1 MGSKCGI
8 TDSLEIDSTVLV
20 GRASFVRQMF
30 RYITVSINY
39 YLLFTAFSRRRR
51 WKSAI
56 HSVEQVA
63 RKPEVSGMTHIS

>member
-30 RYITVSINY
+30 RYITVYIDY
-39 YLLFTAFSRRRR
+39 YLLFTAFSWRR